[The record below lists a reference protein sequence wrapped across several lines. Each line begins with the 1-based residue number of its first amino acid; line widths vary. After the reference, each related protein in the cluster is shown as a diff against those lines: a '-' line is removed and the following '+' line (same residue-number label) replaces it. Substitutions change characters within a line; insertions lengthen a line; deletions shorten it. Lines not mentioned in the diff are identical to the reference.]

1 MVRFMITN
9 EDRQQIAIANK
20 RLKRMYSYTNGDEE
34 TIDKLRNDLE
44 LLYGHDI
51 IGVPQLRLSEVSGE
65 DKNFLTELAKGYNAS
80 PYSTITSFK
89 ALATKGFSKFA
100 KTNKLTNEE
109 VVKMSKLFRSPTWK
123 KIRDEY
129 NHASESVVD
138 GVLEAIEEGA
148 SVNEIEGALS
158 SYLKSSDTEKS
169 VLEFLNNII

>member
-1 MVRFMITN
+1 MITPD
-9 EDRQQIAIANK
+9 DRREISKANK
-20 RLKRMYSYTNGDEE
+20 RIERMFKYTNGDEE

-51 IGVPQLRLSEVSGE
+51 IGVPKLKLSEVSGE
-65 DKNFLTELAKGYNAS
+65 NKEFLAELAKGYNAS

-100 KTNKLTNEE
+100 KINKLTNDQ
-109 VVKMSKLFRSPTWK
+109 VVKMSKLFRSPTWH

-138 GVLEAIEEGA
+138 GVLEAVAEGA
-148 SVNEIEGALS
+148 SVNEIKGALN
-158 SYLKSSDTEKS
+158 SYLRSSDTEKS
-169 VLEFLNNII
+169 VLEFLNNIM

>member
-1 MVRFMITN
+1 MITS
-9 EDRQQIAIANK
+9 EDKREIAIANK
-20 RLKRMYSYTNGDEE
+20 RLKRMFSFTDGDEE

-65 DKNFLTELAKGYNAS
+65 DKDFLAELAKGYNAS

-89 ALATKGFSKFA
+89 AVTTKGFSSFA
-100 KTNKLTNEE
+100 KTNDLTNDE
-109 VVKMSKLFRSPTWK
+109 VVKMSKLFRSPTWQ

-138 GVLEAIEEGA
+138 GVLEAIEDGA
-148 SVNEIEGALS
+148 SVDEIKEALN
-158 SYLKSSDTEKS
+158 SYLRSSDTEKS
-169 VLEFLNNII
+169 VLEFLNNIM

>member
-1 MVRFMITN
+1 MITS
-9 EDRQQIAIANK
+9 EDRRQIAIANT
-20 RLKRMYSYTNGDEE
+20 RLKRMFSFTNGDEE

-44 LLYGHDI
+44 LLYGHNI
-51 IGVPQLRLSEVSGE
+51 IGAPQLRLSEVSGE
-65 DKNFLTELAKGYNAS
+65 DKDFLAELAKGYNSS

-89 ALATKGFSKFA
+89 ALATKGFSSFA
-100 KTNKLTNEE
+100 KTNDLTNDE
-109 VVKMSKLFRSPTWK
+109 VVKMSKLFRSPTWH

-158 SYLKSSDTEKS
+158 SYLRSSDTEKS
-169 VLEFLNNII
+169 VLEFLNNIM

>member
-1 MVRFMITN
+1 MITS
-9 EDRQQIAIANK
+9 EDRREIAIANK
-20 RLKRMYSYTNGDEE
+20 RLKRMFSFTNGDEE

-51 IGVPQLRLSEVSGE
+51 IGTPQLRLSEVSGE
-65 DKNFLTELAKGYNAS
+65 DKDFLAELAKGYNAS

-89 ALATKGFSKFA
+89 AVTTKGFSSFA
-100 KTNKLTNEE
+100 KTNDLTNDE
-109 VVKMSKLFRSPTWK
+109 VVKMSKLFRSPTWQ

-138 GVLEAIEEGA
+138 GVLEAVAEGA
-148 SVNEIEGALS
+148 SVNEIEGALR

-169 VLEFLNNII
+169 VLEFLNNIM

>member
-1 MVRFMITN
+1 MITP
-9 EDRQQIAIANK
+9 EDRREISKANK
-20 RLKRMYSYTNGDEE
+20 RIDRMFKYTNGDEE

-51 IGVPQLRLSEVSGE
+51 IGVPKLELSEVSGE
-65 DKNFLTELAKGYNAS
+65 NKEFLVELAKGYNAS

-100 KTNKLTNEE
+100 KTNKLTSDE
-109 VVKMSKLFRSPTWK
+109 VVKMSKIFRSPTWH

-138 GVLEAIEEGA
+138 GVLEAVAEGA
-148 SVNEIEGALS
+148 SVNEIKGALD
-158 SYLKSSDTEKS
+158 SYLRSSDTEKS
-169 VLEFLNNII
+169 VLEFLNNIM

>member
-1 MVRFMITN
+1 MITP
-9 EDRQQIAIANK
+9 EDRREISTANK
-20 RLKRMYSYTNGDEE
+20 RIERMFKYTNGDEE

-51 IGVPQLRLSEVSGE
+51 IGVPKLKLSEVSGE
-65 DKNFLTELAKGYNAS
+65 DKDFLAELAKGYNAS

-100 KTNKLTNEE
+100 KINKLTNDE
-109 VVKMSKLFRSPTWK
+109 VVKMSKLFRSPTWH

-138 GVLEAIEEGA
+138 GVLEAVAEGA
-148 SVNEIEGALS
+148 SVNEIKGALD
-158 SYLKSSDTEKS
+158 SYLRSSDTEKS
-169 VLEFLNNII
+169 VLEFLNNIM

>member
-1 MVRFMITN
+1 MITPD
-9 EDRQQIAIANK
+9 DRREISKANK
-20 RLKRMYSYTNGDEE
+20 RIERMFKYTNGDEE

-51 IGVPQLRLSEVSGE
+51 IGVPKLKLSEVSGE
-65 DKNFLTELAKGYNAS
+65 DRDFLAELSKGYNAS

-100 KTNKLTNEE
+100 KINNLNNDE
-109 VVKMSKLFRSPTWK
+109 VVKMSKLFRSPTWH

-138 GVLEAIEEGA
+138 GVLEAVANGA
-148 SVNEIEGALS
+148 SVNEIKGALS

-169 VLEFLNNII
+169 VLEFLNSIT

>member
-1 MVRFMITN
+1 MTQEERK
-9 EDRQQIAIANK
+9 QIAIANK
-20 RLKRMYSYTNGDEE
+20 RLKRMFTFTNGDEE

-51 IGVPQLRLSEVSGE
+51 IGVPKLKLSEVSGE
-65 DKNFLTELAKGYNAS
+65 DKEFLAELAKGYNAS

-100 KTNKLTNEE
+100 KINKLTNDE
-109 VVKMSKLFRSPTWK
+109 VVKMSKLFRSPTWH

-138 GVLEAIEEGA
+138 GVLEAVAEGT
-148 SVNEIEGALS
+148 SVDEIKGALD
-158 SYLKSSDTEKS
+158 SYLRSSDTEKS
-169 VLEFLNNII
+169 VLEFLNNIT

>member
-1 MVRFMITN
+1 MITP
-9 EDRQQIAIANK
+9 EDRREISKANK
-20 RLKRMYSYTNGDEE
+20 RIERMFKYTNGDEE

-51 IGVPQLRLSEVSGE
+51 IGVPKIKLSDVSGE
-65 DKNFLTELAKGYNAS
+65 DKDFLVELAKGYNAS

-100 KTNKLTNEE
+100 KINKLTNDE

-138 GVLEAIEEGA
+138 GVLEAVTEGA
-148 SVNEIEGALS
+148 SVDEIKGALN
-158 SYLKSSDTEKS
+158 SYLRSSDTEKS
-169 VLEFLNNII
+169 VLEFLNNIM

>member
-1 MVRFMITN
+1 MITS
-9 EDRQQIAIANK
+9 EDRRQIAIANK
-20 RLKRMYSYTNGDEE
+20 RLKRMFSFTNGDEE

-65 DKNFLTELAKGYNAS
+65 DKNFLAELAKGYNAS

-89 ALATKGFSKFA
+89 AVTTKGFSSFA
-100 KTNKLTNEE
+100 KTNDLTNDE
-109 VVKMSKLFRSPTWK
+109 VVKMSKLFRSPTWQ

-138 GVLEAIEEGA
+138 GVLEAVAEGA
-148 SVNEIEGALS
+148 SVNEIEGALR

-169 VLEFLNNII
+169 VLEFLNNIM

>member
-1 MVRFMITN
+1 MITP
-9 EDRQQIAIANK
+9 EDRREISKANK
-20 RLKRMYSYTNGDEE
+20 RIERMFKYTNGDEE

-51 IGVPQLRLSEVSGE
+51 IGVPKLKLSEVSGE
-65 DKNFLTELAKGYNAS
+65 DKDFLAELAKGYNAS

-100 KTNKLTNEE
+100 KINKLTNDE
-109 VVKMSKLFRSPTWK
+109 VVKMSKLFRSPTWH

-138 GVLEAIEEGA
+138 GVLEAVAEGA
-148 SVNEIEGALS
+148 SVNEIKGALN
-158 SYLKSSDTEKS
+158 SYLRSTDTEKS
-169 VLEFLNNII
+169 VLEFLNNIM

>member
-1 MVRFMITN
+1 MITP
-9 EDRQQIAIANK
+9 EDRREISKANK
-20 RLKRMYSYTNGDEE
+20 RIERMFKYTDGDEE

-51 IGVPQLRLSEVSGE
+51 IGVPKLKLSEVSGD
-65 DKNFLTELAKGYNAS
+65 DKDFLAELAKGYNAS

-100 KTNKLTNEE
+100 KNNNLTNDE
-109 VVKMSKLFRSPTWK
+109 VVKMSKLFRSPTWH

-138 GVLEAIEEGA
+138 GVLEAVAEGA
-148 SVNEIEGALS
+148 SVNEIKGALD
-158 SYLKSSDTEKS
+158 SYLRSSDTEKS
-169 VLEFLNNII
+169 VLEFLNNIM

>member
-1 MVRFMITN
+1 MITHD
-9 EDRQQIAIANK
+9 DRREISKANK
-20 RLKRMYSYTNGDEE
+20 RIERMFKYTNGDEE

-51 IGVPQLRLSEVSGE
+51 IGVPKLKLSEVSGE
-65 DKNFLTELAKGYNAS
+65 DKDFLAELAKGYNAS

-100 KTNKLTNEE
+100 KINKLTNDE
-109 VVKMSKLFRSPTWK
+109 VVKMSKLFRSPTWH

-138 GVLEAIEEGA
+138 GVLEAVAEGA
-148 SVNEIEGALS
+148 SVNEIKGALD
-158 SYLKSSDTEKS
+158 SYLRSSDTEKS
-169 VLEFLNNII
+169 VLEFLNNIM

>member
-1 MVRFMITN
+1 MITPD
-9 EDRQQIAIANK
+9 DRREIAKANK
-20 RLKRMYSYTNGDEE
+20 RIERMFKYTNGDEE

-44 LLYGHDI
+44 ILYGHDI
-51 IGVPQLRLSEVSGE
+51 IGVPKLKLSEVSGE
-65 DKNFLTELAKGYNAS
+65 DKDFLVELAKGYNAS

-89 ALATKGFSKFA
+89 AVVTKGFSKFA
-100 KTNKLTNEE
+100 KINNLTNDE

-138 GVLEAIEEGA
+138 GVLEAVANGA
-148 SVNEIEGALS
+148 SVNEIKGALS

-169 VLEFLNNII
+169 VLEFLNSIM

>member
-1 MVRFMITN
+1 MITP
-9 EDRQQIAIANK
+9 EDRREIAIANK
-20 RLKRMYSYTNGDEE
+20 RLKRMFSYTNGDEE

-51 IGVPQLRLSEVSGE
+51 IGVPQLHLSEVGE
-65 DKNFLTELAKGYNAS
+65 DDKDFLTEIAKGYNSS

-89 ALATKGFSKFA
+89 AVTTKGFSSFA
-100 KTNKLTNEE
+100 KTNDLSNDE
-109 VVKMSKLFRSPTWK
+109 VVKMSKLFRSPIWH